1 MARKLH
7 QSFGL
12 NPTIPSLETGYRPP
26 SGPTELGRCKWLSR
40 THTQLYV
47 PIIGSEVDVTGE
59 EFDVIVVGG
68 GVGGVAAVRNL
79 ASAGLAVALVEDRLI
94 AGECHYFACNPSR
107 TLLRPIEVFNLAKS
121 VPGVREAISGEG
133 LHVPAVFAKRDAIIE
148 HLSDQDRT
156 ASLRQAGVAVFHGFG
171 RLSGERTVRVSHAHN
186 TEAVLTARHA
196 VVVATGTRPN
206 VPEIDGLAQ
215 ARPWTNRDLTTM
227 TQVPPRA
234 LVVGGGPVAVEF
246 ATILTGLGSAVTLL
260 VRGNTLLR
268 DCEPEARELV
278 AQSLRRNGVKIHFE
292 TELSAVA
299 RPVAGGPV
307 TATFH
312 GQTIEVDEIVVAA
325 GRRTNTDNIGL
336 ETLGLPGGGIVSVN
350 DHLQAVGVTGDWLY
364 ALGDTTGRARLS
376 HISTY
381 HGRLVADIIAARAAG
396 RELGE
401 NELAARDSGNLAQ
414 VIFTDP
420 QLVRVGRTESQ
431 ARAAGF
437 AVRTRTACY
446 PGEVAFLALYRDGFE
461 GWAKLVIDAVTNT
474 LLGATFVG
482 PQFSELVQA
491 ATLAIVAKVPTSLL
505 RHAVA
510 PHPTVNQVWDPLLAH
525 ESELAI
531 TEDPEAIDGF
541 EEVLDQPPMPVSG
554 TDCLDARREP
564 NTASGPSSPFV
575 ETGVDTED
583 RLGEKE

>member
-1 MARKLH
+1 MNAAITPACVSAGNLDCRAPGVKQKTAMAR
-7 QSFGL
+7 
-12 NPTIPSLETGYRPP
+12 
-26 SGPTELGRCKWLSR
+26 
-40 THTQLYV
+40 
-47 PIIGSEVDVTGE
+47 
-59 EFDVIVVGG
+59 
-68 GVGGVAAVRNL
+68 
-79 ASAGLAVALVEDRLI
+79 LAVI
-94 AGECHYFACNPSR
+94 
-107 TLLRPIEVFNLAKS
+107 
-121 VPGVREAISGEG
+121 
-133 LHVPAVFAKRDAIIE
+133 
-148 HLSDQDRT
+148 T

-171 RLSGERTVRVSHAHN
+171 RLSGQRTVRVAHVDN

-206 VPEIDGLAQ
+206 VPEIDRVGASTPVDQSGLNDHDTGA
-215 ARPWTNRDLTTM
+215 TS
-227 TQVPPRA
+227 RA
-234 LVVGGGPVAVEF
+234 GGGWRPCRREF

-312 GQTIEVDEIVVAA
+312 RQTIEVDEIVLAA
-325 GRRTNTDNIGL
+325 GRRANTDNIGL
-336 ETLGLPGGGIVSVN
+336 ETVGLPGGGIVSVN

-437 AVRTRTACY
+437 AVRSRTACY

-525 ESELAI
+525 ESEL
-531 TEDPEAIDGF
+531 
-541 EEVLDQPPMPVSG
+541 VHY
-554 TDCLDARREP
+554 
-564 NTASGPSSPFV
+564 
-575 ETGVDTED
+575 
-583 RLGEKE
+583 